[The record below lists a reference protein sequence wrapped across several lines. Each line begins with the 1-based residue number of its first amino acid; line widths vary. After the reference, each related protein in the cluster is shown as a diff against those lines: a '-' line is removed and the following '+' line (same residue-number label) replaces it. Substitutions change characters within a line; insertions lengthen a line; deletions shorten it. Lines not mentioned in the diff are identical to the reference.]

1 MTRPLR
7 LQPDHVKQAPAR
19 DVVGVVHLDA
29 LIHYREGRAQYLLS
43 CFHLVP
49 MGDEVKAH
57 QKRRCSACAAL
68 NVPVKRRG
76 HGFDEAEPLGS
87 AGDLRGVCPE
97 AWAGGVT

>member
-7 LQPDHVKQAPAR
+7 LQPDHITQAPAR

-29 LIHYREGRAQYLLS
+29 VIHYREGRAQYLLS

-57 QKRRCSACAAL
+57 QKRRCSACAQL
-68 NVPVKRRG
+68 KVPIQQRPRRL
-76 HGFDEAEPLGS
+76 A
-87 AGDLRGVCPE
+87 AVAPE
-97 AWAGGVT
+97 TWAGGEA